1 MAYAVAV
8 KMDVPKASRKQRNR
22 VPISCLNCKKRKV
35 KCDKVKP
42 ACGGCVKNQVAHLCH
57 YIEPAWAETPT
68 EKQDGADELV
78 LLKAVNEKVISQQ
91 QREIELLKRQLQ
103 LQKEQQEKQT
113 HGPEPPGLSM
123 STLADSRQ
131 ITILHKL
138 NPEVNEMREAVEI
151 TNDDFLSFKPHAG
164 RGPLLLGSDRGIHIY
179 SWLNIIKL
187 DPQLTGLWFK
197 ITNLQKVYHTYK
209 MKLISTKNTS
219 PGPGTGS
226 PRRKPK
232 FKINEIDFTYS
243 LSPGISTSTSTSMST
258 ANTGDGIKC
267 PVVECDFNF
276 MADDLNT
283 RAATPKNL
291 DLNIK
296 PEDMSPLHK
305 FYLFSDDS
313 AGLLKKIQG
322 LWEATVNLA
331 RGDDKLSGGQMSLLL
346 DFYFN
351 SRYDETE
358 SSHLL
363 TFFRQEI
370 ALLVRNEND
379 VIFLNLNIQSQSQEA
394 SFALLKIKGTFLCLL
409 ALIVEESLDILRQRL
424 ENGASDDSTQ
434 QFRLK
439 FPSELFYAG
448 LGYKENNVLLAV
460 QDYVCHV
467 NSHLGP
473 FYRSPQLNLSLA
485 LVVACVAVLNRLIA
499 LYRRA
504 GSFVDSKQCLF
515 ANVFKFLLTMVQD
528 SDGGVKIWKDP
539 ALISFTGAPESR
551 QAELRLLLCHVWN
564 DFVRLTNMVCFD
576 FISLVKSEN
585 DLNKLVIQVY
595 SKIEEAE
602 TNLYHTR
609 YLEPVPDVDH
619 LKTSLQVNYL
629 ISRSFTVLY
638 CGVCQFGDVCLTVS
652 ILARLMKEA
661 ATWAHDPA
669 LAKLKYTRYF
679 EFQCML
685 QYIEFYIAYL
695 CLLQSE
701 ESQND
706 GISQKSFLEMLVKSI
721 DFNRQLQ
728 KFITYDQKNLQS
740 QYILLAVTETLGRL
754 IQLIVGLL
762 IRLKVPSENGILIYS
777 NVRNVTITVKA
788 AVRDDLVKHT
798 DDTLSMLN
806 HSLLSAKRKVTK
818 LSKLWNFYLTF
829 IKNSQKM
836 NPLGYAKIHADISA
850 FSSMDKLMDK
860 CPVNTHD
867 QVEIKQE
874 LAERIS
880 RCPVESDDYPAK
892 PVDEISAKCPVDH
905 ESRSKCP
912 VDRQSRSKCPVDHE
926 YRAKCP
932 IDHESRGKCPVD
944 HRNRSKSAT
953 APAVDPFQA
962 KDELRKRKCPFD
974 HDAMKFMPK
983 TFLESHVRGSDDY
996 KKPRSPRFQTPPP
1009 APLVTPQPMAP
1020 PMEVAT
1026 PSTMGIMPPT
1036 KPVEMTAYEP
1046 LANLNV
1052 NLNDFPNFDLDFL
1065 QNEAWFEQLGQGELE
1080 TPALEG
1086 FFQ

>member
-1 MAYAVAV
+1 
-8 KMDVPKASRKQRNR
+8 MDAPKASRKQRNR

-57 YIEPAWAETPT
+57 YIEPVWAESPA
-68 EKQDGADELV
+68 EKHESSDELV
-78 LLKAVNEKVISQQ
+78 LLKAANEKIINQQ
-91 QREIELLKRQLQ
+91 QREIELLKRQIR
-103 LQKEQQEKQT
+103 QKEEQKKSLVPPT
-113 HGPEPPGLSM
+113 STGPS
-123 STLADSRQ
+123 LADNRR

-151 TNDDFLSFKPHAG
+151 SNDAFLSFKPPSGG
-164 RGPLLLGSDRGIHIY
+164 RSLLLPGSDRGIHIY

-209 MKLISTKNTS
+209 MKLISTKTTS
-219 PGPGTGS
+219 PSPGNGSS

-243 LSPGISTSTSTSMST
+243 LSPGSTPSISTSNSTTGTTTSN
-258 ANTGDGIKC
+258 AGDGIKC

-322 LWEATVNLA
+322 LWETTVNLV

-351 SRYDETE
+351 CRYDETE
-358 SSHLL
+358 SNHLL

-379 VIFLNLNIQSQSQEA
+379 VIFLNLNIQSQSEEA

-424 ENGASDDSTQ
+424 ENGGSEDVTQ

-473 FYRSPQLNLSLA
+473 FYRTPQLNLSLA

-504 GSFVDSKQCLF
+504 GSFVDSKPWLF
-515 ANVFKFLLTMVQD
+515 ANVFKFLLTMVQEN
-528 SDGGVKIWKDP
+528 DGGVKIWKDP
-539 ALISFTGAPESR
+539 ALVSFTGASESR

-609 YLEPVPDVDH
+609 YLETVADVDH

-679 EFQCML
+679 EFLCML

-706 GISQKSFLEMLVKSI
+706 EISQKSVLEMLIKSI

-754 IQLIVGLL
+754 IQLVVGLL
-762 IRLKVPSENGILIYS
+762 IRLKAPSENGILIYS
-777 NVRNVTITVKA
+777 NGRNITVTVEA
-788 AVRDDLVKHT
+788 AVKDNLVKHT

-806 HSLLSAKRKVTK
+806 HSILSAKRKVTK

-836 NPLGYAKIHADISA
+836 NPLGYAKIHADVSG

-860 CPVNTHD
+860 CPVTTHD

-880 RCPVESDDYPAK
+880 RCPVETEDYLAK
-892 PVDEISAKCPVDH
+892 PVAQPRDKCPIDH
-905 ESRSKCP
+905 EFRSKCP
-912 VDRQSRSKCPVDHE
+912 VNHEFRAKCPVNHETRSKCPVDHE
-926 YRAKCP
+926 T
-932 IDHESRGKCPVD
+932 
-944 HRNRSKSAT
+944 RSK
-953 APAVDPFQA
+953 PAVAPVMDLAQA
-962 KDELRKRKCPFD
+962 KDETRKRKCPFD

-1009 APLVTPQPMAP
+1009 APLVTQQPMAP
-1020 PMEVAT
+1020 PMEVT
-1026 PSTMGIMPPT
+1026 SSSTMGLLPPA
-1036 KPVEMTAYEP
+1036 KPIEVTAYEP